1 MNNEDINIDLDA
13 ISDEE
18 IWNRGA
24 ISFNDF
30 YVEEKNGEQ
39 TYKVL
44 VPKGSPLKI
53 YLAKKY
59 PEKTKF
65 QITEDEVIESK
76 DSLDDLISM
85 LNSIGWDV
93 TDVPHDENGKI
104 PYDLHPN
111 ESDVLLPDDYIP
123 GKKRALKGREAN
135 NINRDKFTRL
145 VSYKAI
151 SFEKRKAQEEIIY
164 EKQKIKNKKNLH

>member
-1 MNNEDINIDLDA
+1 MNNEDININLDA

-24 ISFNDF
+24 ISFNHF
-30 YVEEKNGEQ
+30 YVEEKNGYL
-39 TYKVL
+39 TYKVII
-44 VPKGSPLKI
+44 PKGSPLQI

-59 PEKTKF
+59 PEITKF
-65 QITEDEVIESK
+65 QITEDEVIESR
-76 DSLDDLISM
+76 DSLDDLICM

-111 ESDVLLPDDYIP
+111 KSDVLLPDEYIP
-123 GKKRALKGREAN
+123 GKKRALKGWEAN
-135 NINRDKFTRL
+135 NINRDKHTQL

-151 SFEKRKAQEEIIY
+151 SFEKRKAKEEIIN
-164 EKQKIKNKKNLH
+164 EKHKIKNKKNLH

>member
-1 MNNEDINIDLDA
+1 M
-13 ISDEE
+13 
-18 IWNRGA
+18 
-24 ISFNDF
+24 
-30 YVEEKNGEQ
+30 
-39 TYKVL
+39 
-44 VPKGSPLKI
+44 KI

-59 PEKTKF
+59 PEIKKF

-76 DSLDDLISM
+76 DSLDNLVFM

-93 TDVPHDENGKI
+93 TDVPYDENGKI

-111 ESDVLLPDDYIP
+111 ESDVLLSDYYIP

-164 EKQKIKNKKNLH
+164 EKKKIKNKKKLH

>member
-18 IWNRGA
+18 IWNCGA

-30 YVEEKNGEQ
+30 YVEEKNGYLI
-39 TYKVL
+39 YKVII
-44 VPKGSPLKI
+44 PKGSHLKI

-59 PEKTKF
+59 PEITKF

-111 ESDVLLPDDYIP
+111 ESDVLLLDDYIP
-123 GKKRALKGREAN
+123 GKKRALKGREVN
-135 NINRDKFTRL
+135 NINRDKYTRL

-164 EKQKIKNKKNLH
+164 EKKEIENKKNLH

>member
-1 MNNEDINIDLDA
+1 MNNEDFNIDLDA
-13 ISDEE
+13 ITDEE

-30 YVEEKNGEQ
+30 YVEEKNG
-39 TYKVL
+39 YSAFKVII
-44 VPKGSPLKI
+44 PKGSPLKI

-59 PEKTKF
+59 PEITKF
-65 QITEDEVIESK
+65 QITEDEVIESG
-76 DSLDDLISM
+76 DSLEDLICM

-123 GKKRALKGREAN
+123 GKKRALKGREVN
-135 NINRDKFTRL
+135 NINRDKHTRL

-151 SFEKRKAQEEIIY
+151 SFEKRKAQEEIIS

>member
-1 MNNEDINIDLDA
+1 MNNEDINIDFDA

-30 YVEEKNGEQ
+30 YVEEKNDFLI
-39 TYKVL
+39 YKVI
-44 VPKGSPLKI
+44 VPKGSPLQI

-59 PEKTKF
+59 PEITKF
-65 QITEDEVIESK
+65 QITEDEVIESR
-76 DSLDDLISM
+76 DSLEDLICM

-93 TDVPHDENGKI
+93 THVAHDENGKI
-104 PYDLHPN
+104 PYHLYPN

-123 GKKRALKGREAN
+123 GKKRALKGREVN
-135 NINRDKFTRL
+135 NINRDKHTRL

-151 SFEKRKAQEEIIY
+151 SFEKRKAQEEIIN
-164 EKQKIKNKKNLH
+164 EKHKIKNKKNLH

>member
-1 MNNEDINIDLDA
+1 MNNEDTNINLDA

-30 YVEEKNGEQ
+30 YVEEKDGGL
-39 TYKVL
+39 TYKVRI
-44 VPKGSPLKI
+44 PKGSPLKI
-53 YLAKKY
+53 YLAKKF
-59 PEKTKF
+59 PDIKKF
-65 QITEDEVIESK
+65 QITEDEIIESK
-76 DSLDDLISM
+76 DNLDDLISM

-93 TDVPHDENGKI
+93 TDVPHDDDGKI

-111 ESDVLLPDDYIP
+111 ESDVLLRDDYIP
-123 GKKRALKGREAN
+123 GKKRALKGREVN
-135 NINRDKFTRL
+135 NINRDKHTRL

-151 SFEKRKAQEEIIY
+151 SFEKRKAKEEIIY
-164 EKQKIKNKKNLH
+164 EKHKIKNKKNLH